1 MQEIKRGRLNTPYTF
16 YPSTKKLSD
25 LLQGQ
30 RVIVLKDGFPTVCT
44 VKYEMADYEDDK
56 PPYLEFLLYEESDE
70 DEVEIIGLREY
81 NFILMELGG
90 EYYIDVDD
98 IELSEYNWCNV

>member
-1 MQEIKRGRLNTPYTF
+1 MIKLNNSYTF

-44 VKYEMADYEDDK
+44 VRYEMADYEDDK
-56 PPYLEFLLYEESDE
+56 VKFVKIMS
-70 DEVEIIGLREY
+70 
-81 NFILMELGG
+81 
-90 EYYIDVDD
+90 
-98 IELSEYNWCNV
+98 S